1 MEPRPS
7 FAWIGAKATLATE
20 LRGTQGLDKTDFGA
34 LVFTGENS
42 YSGVTTVRDGTLQ
55 LGDGGTSGSIRAMW
69 LLAAMP
75 MAQARWPLTAAM
87 NWCCGRDQRRRQG
100 SAEGAGVSVFAG
112 NNTYSGGL
120 IVENGTAKAGIENNA
135 FGSGPLRVLAG
146 AAVDLAS
153 FGATVGGLAGAGN
166 VLLGQGTLTLEQN
179 SASIF
184 WRHVGQG
191 RSDQERIGS
200 ANACWR
206 QQLCRCHRCQPWCSY
221 PRSARALSAAS
232 AYWVDRGN
240 VAAGRLRYR
249 HGRVR
254 PCRPGRIWR

>member
-1 MEPRPS
+1 M
-7 FAWIGAKATLATE
+7 
-20 LRGTQGLDKTDFGA
+20 
-34 LVFTGENS
+34 
-42 YSGVTTVRDGTLQ
+42 
-55 LGDGGTSGSIRAMW
+55 
-69 LLAAMP
+69 
-75 MAQARWPLTAAM
+75 
-87 NWCCGRDQRRRQG
+87 
-100 SAEGAGVSVFAG
+100 SVFAG

-135 FGSGPLRVLAG
+135 GSGPLRVLAG

-206 QQLCRCHRCQPWCSY
+206 QQLCRCHRCQPWCLSG
-221 PRSARALSAAS
+221 AQALSAAS
-232 AYWVDRGN
+232 AYWVDRGQRCGWAASIQAWPRSTMQAWSHLA
-240 VAAGRLRYR
+240 VAAARRFRWRATMSATTARLSSTRYWAMTTENRPAEDRGRYIGRYER
-249 HGRVR
+249 TGDQ
-254 PCRPGRIWR
+254 P

>member
-1 MEPRPS
+1 M
-7 FAWIGAKATLATE
+7 
-20 LRGTQGLDKTDFGA
+20 
-34 LVFTGENS
+34 
-42 YSGVTTVRDGTLQ
+42 
-55 LGDGGTSGSIRAMW
+55 
-69 LLAAMP
+69 
-75 MAQARWPLTAAM
+75 
-87 NWCCGRDQRRRQG
+87 
-100 SAEGAGVSVFAG
+100 SVFAG

-221 PRSARALSAAS
+221 PRSARRLAPLPRTGWTGATLRLGGFDTGMAAFDHAGLVAFGGSGGTTLSVA
-232 AYWVDRGN
+232 GN
-240 VAAGRLRYR
+240 YVGHDGTLVVNTVLGDD
-249 HGRVR
+249 H
-254 PCRPGRIWR
+254 